1 LVQKLLLSYFNR
13 TENIFS
19 RRFDRSSPAFIT
31 TEFRFLE
38 SVSKLSR
45 TWHARLVDPLVSTH
59 TAALS
64 DARASLISWFV
75 GNGDLNRREK
85 LVSFRRRSGSRDD
98 VVDSNQAA
106 TCGRRPPTVGPRAAA
121 ARNQTRVNVIQLRRG
136 WHGDAIVDRRTC
148 DHQVASSISGQGAAA

>member
-1 LVQKLLLSYFNR
+1 M
-13 TENIFS
+13 
-19 RRFDRSSPAFIT
+19 
-31 TEFRFLE
+31 
-38 SVSKLSR
+38 
-45 TWHARLVDPLVSTH
+45 
-59 TAALS
+59 
-64 DARASLISWFV
+64 
-75 GNGDLNRREK
+75 NRREK

-148 DHQVASSISGQGAAA
+148 DHQVASSISGQGAAAWWRRAGKLFTPIHLDTDSLRESLNRVPLRITAWVARPAGAETVTWRSTDRLVVQVVVSTRVDA